1 MSAPASPN
9 PEAQGRPSL
18 PGPLGLYLRG
28 VAMGTSD
35 LIPGVSG
42 GTMALI
48 LGIYQE
54 LIASLGSLT
63 SGPFLAA
70 LGRLRLRRAFRL
82 ANGAFLV
89 AVLLGIATAVGALSR
104 LMHWL
109 LTAHPGGVHA
119 FFFGLILASAG
130 LVARRVGR
138 WTSGGIVGAVLAA
151 VGAYWLVGL
160 TPAVTP
166 DAPLFLLVSGALA
179 ICALMLPGI
188 SGAFVLVLLGKY
200 DTALAA
206 VTNLDLAVLAPLAAG
221 AALGLL
227 TFARLLAWL
236 LRRAHDTT
244 LAVLAGFMLGSLR
257 KVWPF
262 VASSGDVTWPWRSAG
277 APLLVALL
285 VLGAVLVAWLERS
298 GSRRDA

>member
-1 MSAPASPN
+1 
-9 PEAQGRPSL
+9 
-18 PGPLGLYLRG
+18 
-28 VAMGTSD
+28 MGTSD

-63 SGPFLAA
+63 SGPFLAS
-70 LGRLRLRRAFRL
+70 LVRLRLRSAFRR
-82 ANGAFLV
+82 ANGGFLL
-89 AVLLGIATAVGALSR
+89 AVLLGIATAVAALSR
-104 LMHWL
+104 VMHWL
-109 LTAHPGGVHA
+109 LGAHPGGVHA

-138 WTSGGIVGAVLAA
+138 WAPAGIVGALLAA
-151 VGAYWLVGL
+151 VGAFWLVGL

-166 DAPLFLLVSGALA
+166 DAPTFVLLSGALA
-179 ICALMLPGI
+179 VCALMLPGI

-200 DTALAA
+200 DSALAA
-206 VTNLDLAVLAPLAAG
+206 VSSLDLAVLVPLGVG
-221 AALGLL
+221 AAIGLL
-227 TFARLLAWL
+227 TFARFLAWL

-262 VASSGDVTWPWRSAG
+262 VASTGDPTWPWRSPG
-277 APLLVALL
+277 ALLLLALLLV
-285 VLGAVLVAWLERS
+285 GAVLVAWLERA
-298 GSRRDA
+298 GSRQGA

>member
-1 MSAPASPN
+1 
-9 PEAQGRPSL
+9 
-18 PGPLGLYLRG
+18 
-28 VAMGTSD
+28 MGTAD

-63 SGPFLAA
+63 SPPFLDA
-70 LGRLRLRRAFRL
+70 LVHLRLRRAFRL
-82 ANGAFLV
+82 ANGGFLT
-89 AVLLGIATAVGALSR
+89 AVLLGIATAVLALSR

-109 LTAHPGGVHA
+109 LAHHPGAVHA

-138 WTSGGIVGAVLAA
+138 WTPGAVAGALLATA
-151 VGAYWLVGL
+151 GAFGLVGL
-160 TPAVTP
+160 APTATP
-166 DAPLFLLVSGALA
+166 DAVAFLVLSGALA
-179 ICALMLPGI
+179 VCALMLPGI

-206 VTNLDLAVLAPLAAG
+206 VTRLDLAVLLPLAVG
-221 AALGLL
+221 AVLGLL

-262 VASSGDVTWPWRSAG
+262 VAAQDHVVWPWQAPG
-277 APLLVALL
+277 APLLLLLL
-285 VLGAVLVAWLERS
+285 VAGAITVAWLERA
-298 GSRRDA
+298 GERRDA

>member
-1 MSAPASPN
+1 
-9 PEAQGRPSL
+9 
-18 PGPLGLYLRG
+18 
-28 VAMGTSD
+28 MGTSD

-54 LIASLGSLT
+54 LIASLGALT

-70 LGRLRLRRAFRL
+70 VGRLRLRRAFRL
-82 ANGAFLV
+82 ANGGFLV

-109 LTAHPGGVHA
+109 LTAHPSGVHA

-130 LVARRVGR
+130 LVARLVGR
-138 WTSGGIVGAVLAA
+138 WTAGGIVGALVATA
-151 VGAYWLVGL
+151 GAFWLVGL

-166 DAPLFLLVSGALA
+166 DAPAFLLLSGALA
-179 ICALMLPGI
+179 VCALMLPGI

-206 VTNLDLAVLAPLAAG
+206 VTNLDLAVLLPLAVG
-221 AALGLL
+221 AVLGLL

-236 LRRAHDTT
+236 LHRAHDTT
-244 LAVLAGFMLGSLR
+244 LAILAGFMLGSLR

-262 VASSGDVTWPWRSAG
+262 VAPNGHVTWPWLSTGTALLLL
-277 APLLVALL
+277 LLVM
-285 VLGAVLVAWLERS
+285 GAALVAWLERA

>member
-1 MSAPASPN
+1 
-9 PEAQGRPSL
+9 
-18 PGPLGLYLRG
+18 
-28 VAMGTSD
+28 MGTSD

-70 LGRLRLRRAFRL
+70 VLRWRLRRAFRL
-82 ANGAFLV
+82 ANGSFLL
-89 AVLLGIATAVGALSR
+89 AVLLGIATAVAALSR
-104 LMHWL
+104 GMHWL
-109 LTAHPGGVHA
+109 LGAYPGGVHA

-138 WTSGGIVGAVLAA
+138 WTPGGGVGALLAA
-151 VGAYWLVGL
+151 VGAFWLVGL

-166 DAPLFLLVSGALA
+166 DAPAFVLLSGALA
-179 ICALMLPGI
+179 VCALMLPGI

-200 DTALAA
+200 DAALAA
-206 VTNLDLAVLAPLAAG
+206 VAGLDLAVLVPLGIG

-227 TFARLLAWL
+227 TFARFLAWL
-236 LRRAHDTT
+236 LRRAHDAT

-262 VASSGDVTWPWRSAG
+262 VASTGDVTWPWRSPG
-277 APLLVALL
+277 APLLVVLL
-285 VLGAVLVAWLERS
+285 VVGAVLVAWLERA
-298 GSRRDA
+298 GSRADA